1 MSNIADLLFQA
12 NILKDIPRSGYH
24 FLGAGAES
32 IAEHTY
38 STTFIAFVLA
48 NIVPGIDGHRLISM
62 CLVHDLTESR
72 IGDLNTV
79 HKDYIR
85 ADAEKAIKDTVEN
98 LPFGDVME
106 DLIKE
111 FEGNQTLEARLA
123 RDADQLAM
131 IIDLKTLADIGYH
144 PPEKWL
150 PPIINRLQT
159 DVARSLVDDILK
171 TPYDNWWLKKMG

>member
-12 NILKDIPRSGYH
+12 NLLKDIPRSGYH

-38 STTFIAFVLA
+38 STTFIAFVIA
-48 NIVPGIDGHRLISM
+48 NIVPEIDGRRLISM

-79 HKDYIR
+79 HKDYVR
-85 ADAEKAIKDTVEN
+85 ANAEKAIKDTVVE
-98 LPFGDVME
+98 LSFGDVLE
-106 DLIKE
+106 DLIRE
-111 FEGNQTLEARLA
+111 FEDNRTIEAKLA

-131 IIDLKTLADIGYH
+131 IIDLKTLADVGYH

-150 PPIINRLQT
+150 PPIVNRLQT
-159 DVARSLVDDILK
+159 DVARSLAEDILK
-171 TPYDNWWLKKMG
+171 TPYDNWWLKKIG

>member
-12 NILKDIPRSGYH
+12 NLLKDIPRSGYQ

-38 STTFIAFVLA
+38 STTFIAFIFA
-48 NIVPGIDGHRLISM
+48 NIVPEIDGHRLISM

-79 HKDYIR
+79 HKNYVRSDV
-85 ADAEKAIKDTVEN
+85 EKAIKDTVGE
-98 LPFGDVME
+98 LSFGDVLE
-106 DLIKE
+106 DLIRE
-111 FEGNQTLEARLA
+111 FEDNRTTEAKLA

-150 PPIINRLQT
+150 PPIVNRLQT
-159 DVARSLVDDILK
+159 DVARSLAEDILK
-171 TPYDNWWLKKMG
+171 TPYDNWWLKK

>member
-1 MSNIADLLFQA
+1 MSKIADLLFQA
-12 NILKDIPRSGYH
+12 NLLKDIPRSGYQ

-38 STTFIAFVLA
+38 STTFIAFIFA
-48 NIVPGIDGHRLISM
+48 NIVPEIDGHRLISM

-79 HKDYIR
+79 HKDYVR
-85 ADAEKAIKDTVEN
+85 ADAEKAIKDTVGE
-98 LPFGDVME
+98 LSFGGVLE
-106 DLIKE
+106 DLIRE
-111 FEGNQTLEARLA
+111 FEDNRTTEAKLA

-150 PPIINRLQT
+150 PPIVNRLQT
-159 DVARSLVDDILK
+159 DVARSLAKDILE
-171 TPYDNWWLKKMG
+171 TPYDNWWFKKIG

>member
-1 MSNIADLLFQA
+1 
-12 NILKDIPRSGYH
+12 
-24 FLGAGAES
+24 
-32 IAEHTY
+32 
-38 STTFIAFVLA
+38 
-48 NIVPGIDGHRLISM
+48 M

-79 HKDYIR
+79 HKDYVR

-123 RDADQLAM
+123 QDADQLAM

-159 DVARSLVDDILK
+159 DVARSLADDILK